1 MTAERGTAIRRRDA
15 WLAEQREIAARFPTD
30 LEYQLLVAEAE
41 CRTGHDAQC
50 LAIANRVLAL
60 SPNRPGA
67 LLWKGVALSHL
78 AIAGPQSERRARL
91 REARG
96 WIARANRADT
106 EAVLPLI
113 AYFRSYVDAGEPVP
127 DVALQGLMKACDIVP
142 SSPTTRLLLGEE
154 LARRG
159 DISGARRALLPVAAG
174 AYDSPERARA
184 KQVLASLAQG

>member
-1 MTAERGTAIRRRDA
+1 MNAARENAIRARDA
-15 WLAEQREIAARFPTD
+15 WLREQRAIAARYPSD

-41 CRTGHDAQC
+41 CRTGHDAEC
-50 LAIANRVLAL
+50 LATAERVLAL
-60 SPNRPGA
+60 SPNRSGA
-67 LLWKGVALSHL
+67 LLWKGVALSH
-78 AIAGPQSERRARL
+78 IALKGPASERRAKL

-106 EAVLPLI
+106 EAVQPLI
-113 AYFRSYVDAGEPVP
+113 AYFRSFVDAGEPVP

-142 SSPTTRLLLGEE
+142 SSPVTRLMLGEE

-159 DISGARRALLPVAAG
+159 DVSGARRALLPIAVG

-184 KQVLASLAQG
+184 QAVLASLPGR